1 MPSSPTFPGASTGA
15 PRPTTPPS
23 RRKYRKVYA
32 LLENDAE
39 LRAKIKKAAAAY
51 GIDPIHIVGA
61 IVGEHTYNVDAYDR
75 LQTYYV
81 KAVSY
86 LVEQALLRL

>member
-1 MPSSPTFPGASTGA
+1 MPGGFGQAHQGQQAPAS
-15 PRPTTPPS
+15 RPNTRRSTRCCRTT
-23 RRKYRKVYA
+23 RK
-32 LLENDAE
+32 
-39 LRAKIKKAAAAY
+39 LRAKIKQAAAAY
-51 GIDPIHIVGA
+51 GIDPMHIVGA

-86 LVEQALLRL
+86 LGNSLSLRL

>member
-1 MPSSPTFPGASTGA
+1 M
-15 PRPTTPPS
+15 
-23 RRKYRKVYA
+23 
-32 LLENDAE
+32 
-39 LRAKIKKAAAAY
+39 
-51 GIDPIHIVGA
+51 HIVGA

-86 LVEQALLRL
+86 LDSAISFSYDGETVTISSSGRNSRPATAPRQL